1 MTDDTAWMDL
11 GACVTVG
18 GDFWFPEKGG
28 NSSLAKAICRR
39 RCEVRDE
46 CLEYALAHSAGTYDV
61 GRFGIW
67 GGYSYEARQSMLR
80 ERKTGRAA

>member
-1 MTDDTAWMDL
+1 MTEDTSWMDH

-28 NSSLAKAICRR
+28 NSRLAKAICRR
-39 RCEVRDE
+39 RCEVQAR

-67 GGYSYEARQSMLR
+67 GGYSDEARQIMLR
-80 ERKTGRAA
+80 DRRKERAA